1 VRHHSF
7 PNGLTRFQLMAKYR
21 AIRARTAQ
29 VFAIPREEA
38 YYERPIALRNPIVF
52 YEGHLPAFAVNT
64 LVKLTLGEPGIDAR
78 YEELFARGIDPEDEA
93 AAKSPTDLWPSR
105 EEVLAYGREADA
117 LIERT
122 LCDGDLA
129 RDDYQAALAILEH
142 EQMHQETLMYMFH
155 ELEEGKKRSVIQ
167 SREDGEGSQSRGR
180 RSLASLGR
188 TADAALAHIPPGPA
202 TLGTPAGDFGWD
214 NEFPPLQV
222 DVPAFSIDVHKVTN
236 GQYLDYVLATGAA
249 PSHFWARRDG
259 EWLWR
264 GMFGLEPLPLDAPVY
279 VMHDEAAAYAAWRGM
294 RLPTEAEYH
303 RAAFGTPEGIERAHP
318 WGDAPPDATHGNFGF
333 AHTDPVPVGSYPDGA
348 SAWGVHDLVGNGWEW
363 TSTVFDGFPGF
374 QPMAC
379 YPGYS
384 ADFFDGKHYVMKGAS
399 PATAPE
405 LIRSGFRNWFRPNYP
420 YAYAAFRCVR

>member
-29 VFAIPREEA
+29 VFAIPRQEA

-64 LVKLTLGEPGIDAR
+64 LVKLTLKQPGIDAR

-93 AAKSPTDLWPSR
+93 SAKSPTDLWPAR

-117 LIERT
+117 LIERA

-129 RDDYQAALAILEH
+129 ADDYQAALAILEH

-155 ELEEGKKRSVIQ
+155 EMEYGKKNKGQRAKGKGDGA
-167 SREDGEGSQSRGR
+167 REPLSPFPFP
-180 RSLASLGR
+180 LV
-188 TADAALAHIPPGPA
+188 HIPSGRA
-202 TLGTPAGDFGWD
+202 TLGTPAGEFGWD
-214 NEFPPLQV
+214 NELPSMQV
-222 DVPAFSIDVHKVTN
+222 DVPAFSIDVHNVTN
-236 GQYLDYVLATGAA
+236 GQYLDYLHATGGPA
-249 PSHFWARRDG
+249 PHFWAREGDDWR
-259 EWLWR
+259 WR
-264 GMFGLEPLPLDAPVY
+264 GMFGLEPLPLEAPVY
-279 VMHDEAAAYAAWRGM
+279 VTHDEAAAYAAWRGM
-294 RLPTEAEYH
+294 RLPTEAEHH
-303 RAAFGTPEGIERAHP
+303 RAAYGTPEGIERRHP
-318 WGDAPPDATHGNFGF
+318 WGDEPPDATRGNFGF
-333 AHTDPVPVGSYPDGA
+333 AHTDPVPVGSYPEGV

-363 TSTVFDGFPGF
+363 TSTIFDGFPGF
-374 QPMAC
+374 EPMAC

-420 YAYAAFRCVR
+420 YVYATFRCVR